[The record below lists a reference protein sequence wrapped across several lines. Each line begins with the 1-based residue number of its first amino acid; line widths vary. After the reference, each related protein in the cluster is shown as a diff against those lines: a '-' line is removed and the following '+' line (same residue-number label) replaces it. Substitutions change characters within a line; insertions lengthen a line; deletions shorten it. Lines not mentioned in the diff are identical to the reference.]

1 VRDGLEDVRALLPD
15 RTLTLIDGEL
25 GRSGRASV
33 RRVMADSGALI
44 VKTFTDPEP
53 GWVRESAALS
63 VMPPGAPAPRLV
75 AAGRTP
81 PVVVMEDLGTGTC
94 VADALLGADPAVAA
108 DGVVSWAAAIAS
120 LHRATLG
127 VREAFRLELHDRA
140 RGTHVADS
148 PLAEN
153 LDDAGR
159 DLARYCAELDV
170 EVPAGALEQLGG
182 LATRLGGDCDG
193 AAALTPADA
202 CPDNNV
208 RVGDALMLIDF
219 EGAQWRHVAWDV
231 AYLMMPWPSCWCAW
245 RMPDPVAERAVAAYR
260 AAVGL
265 SYVDSP
271 GFDRDLAAAVAGW
284 ALMSTSW
291 FLPRAMANDTPR
303 PDRVL
308 IAPTRRAIILYR
320 LDVAR
325 RSPELPALAELAGR
339 LREALVACWGDVAL
353 ALAPAFR
360 PKDTTQI
367 TANATNGISPA

>member
-1 VRDGLEDVRALLPD
+1 VRDGLEDVRALLPGM
-15 RTLTLIDGEL
+15 TLTLIEGEL

-33 RRVMADSGALI
+33 RRVLADSVALI
-44 VKTFTDPEP
+44 VKTFTEPEP

-108 DGVVSWAAAIAS
+108 DAVESWAVTIAS

-127 VREAFRLELHDRA
+127 SREAFRAELHDRA
-140 RGTHVADS
+140 RGPHVADS

-182 LATRLGGDCDG
+182 LAARLGGDGERGDGVRDG

-208 RVGDALMLIDF
+208 RVGDGLVLIDF

-245 RMPDPVAERAVAAYR
+245 RMPDAVAERAVAAYR

-271 GFDRDLAAAVAGW
+271 EFDRDLAAAVAGW

-291 FLPRAMANDTPR
+291 FLPRAMANEPPR
-303 PDRVL
+303 PDRAL

-339 LREALVACWGDVAL
+339 LREALVARWGDVAL

-360 PKDTTQI
+360 DP
-367 TANATNGISPA
+367 S

>member
-1 VRDGLEDVRALLPD
+1 MRDGLEDVRALLPGM
-15 RTLTLIDGEL
+15 TLTLIEGEL

-33 RRVMADSGALI
+33 RRVLADSVALI
-44 VKTFTDPEP
+44 VKTFTEPEP

-94 VADALLGADPAVAA
+94 VADALLGADPTVAA
-108 DGVVSWAAAIAS
+108 DGVVLWAAAIAS

-127 VREAFRLELHDRA
+127 AREAFRTELHDRA
-140 RGTHVADS
+140 RGTHVTDS
-148 PLAEN
+148 KLAEN

-170 EVPAGALEQLGG
+170 EVPAGALEQLDG
-182 LATRLGGDCDG
+182 LAARLGGDGERGDGDRDG

-208 RVGDALMLIDF
+208 RVGDGLVLIDF

-245 RMPDPVAERAVAAYR
+245 RMPNAVAERAVAAYR
-260 AAVGL
+260 AAANL

-271 GFDRDLAAAVAGW
+271 EFDRDLAAAVAGW

-291 FLPRAMANDTPR
+291 FLPRAMANEPPR
-303 PDRVL
+303 PDRAL

-339 LREALVACWGDVAL
+339 LREALVARWGDVAL

-360 PKDTTQI
+360 DP
-367 TANATNGISPA
+367 S